1 MRLLPH
7 PDKCSLHILLC
18 WFGIGLVGNFL
29 PPLTHLLVLF
39 VREDMRWTDLRLWLF
54 CFERDQLALDL
65 VQLHFELVEGVGRAV
80 VFKPFQLRV

>member
-1 MRLLPH
+1 
-7 PDKCSLHILLC
+7 
-18 WFGIGLVGNFL
+18 
-29 PPLTHLLVLF
+29 
-39 VREDMRWTDLRLWLF
+39 MRWTDLRLWLF